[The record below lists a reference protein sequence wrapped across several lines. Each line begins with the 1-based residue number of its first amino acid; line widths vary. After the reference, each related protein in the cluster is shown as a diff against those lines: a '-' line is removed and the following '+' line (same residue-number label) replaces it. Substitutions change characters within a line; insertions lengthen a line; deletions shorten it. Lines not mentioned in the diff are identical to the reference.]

1 MYFSK
6 TLDTGDISFIMTK
19 IKANYFF
26 GMKINGHYGFFAE
39 ICRRANLCSV

>member
-6 TLDTGDISFIMTK
+6 TLDTGDI
-19 IKANYFF
+19 FF

-39 ICRRANLCSV
+39 ICRSANLCSA